1 VDVIFKNDQGN
12 WCLSSPEEQSI
23 RMLAPSDSSGCICSF
38 KGVIYYPF
46 KFKKDEPSTVMYKFT
61 EEPIKIAAP
70 RKLITIAY
78 TGRIDVFN
86 CYIKDIPEYKDEDP
100 KKPAAGFSSAFGQMS
115 GSEKIAFF
123 EEKKETKTIPKSKI
137 ENWDKKDDSKLLG
150 SKLVEMTLGDKKS
163 VSFNESNNEE
173 DTAVRTPVREV
184 KSILKKNESPLKN
197 YDARKD
203 KEELEKKNMEKLSK
217 REAVSAQ
224 VMRSPKAT
232 PENAEEALLKL
243 EQQENEFLESIE
255 DEFAKLFLKTQYSLA
270 NDINRS
276 FISLNE
282 SKTEADSFLST
293 KSNDTRILR
302 DRLVAYVLG
311 SNKLQ
316 REFAKLTDATKENT
330 ELTEKIQNYW
340 SSVKDSDSNA
350 GQQISN
356 RIGENDL
363 FSRKI
368 EDIILRG
375 EETLNNSFKFVHIIR
390 SLTKQAKKLNESF

>member
-1 VDVIFKNDQGN
+1 MFKNKEGN

-38 KGVIYYPF
+38 KGIIYYPF
-46 KFKKDEPSTVMYKFT
+46 KFKKDESPTVMYKFA

-70 RKLITIAY
+70 RKLITVAY
-78 TGRIDVFN
+78 TGRIDIFN
-86 CYIKDIPEYKDEDP
+86 CFIKDIAEYQDEDP

-115 GSEKIAFF
+115 GTEKIGFL
-123 EEKKETKTIPKSKI
+123 EEKKEVKTVPKSKLDGW
-137 ENWDKKDDSKLLG
+137 NKKEDTELLG
-150 SKLVEMTLGDKKS
+150 SGLSEMKLGDKKS
-163 VSFNESNNEE
+163 VSFNEDSKEE
-173 DTAVRTPVREV
+173 ETTARTPVGGI
-184 KSILKKNESPLKN
+184 KSILKKNDSPLKE
-197 YDARKD
+197 YDARKER
-203 KEELEKKNMEKLSK
+203 EEIEKKNMEKISR

-232 PENAEEALLKL
+232 PEDAEEALLKL

-255 DEFAKLFLKTQYSLA
+255 DDFAKLFLKTQYNLA
-270 NDINRS
+270 NDINKS
-276 FISLNE
+276 FASLNE
-282 SKTEADSFLST
+282 IKTEADSFLST
-293 KSNDTRILR
+293 KSNETRVLR

-311 SNKLQ
+311 SNKQKKEL
-316 REFAKLTDATKENT
+316 AKLADSTKEHT
-330 ELTEKIQNYW
+330 DLTEKIQNYW
-340 SSVKDSDSNA
+340 TSVKDSDSNA

-368 EDIILRG
+368 EEIIRRG
-375 EETLNNSFKFVHIIR
+375 EETLNNSFQFIHIIR